1 MQPTNRHP
9 SYSLISYFRK
19 ICNIENML
27 RWFHISIDWIAMPT
41 QLYHDKIKIPL
52 PSTQNDVLFQ
62 EEPNMF
68 LTQMYLTEMFRLQF
82 ETQKELL
89 PH

>member
-1 MQPTNRHP
+1 
-9 SYSLISYFRK
+9 
-19 ICNIENML
+19 ML
-27 RWFHISIDWIAMPT
+27 RWFRISIDWIAMPT

-68 LTQMYLTEMFRLQF
+68 LTQMYLMEMFRLQF
-82 ETQKELL
+82 
-89 PH
+89 